1 MELIEEKILLR
12 PLKYSDKEILSK
24 LANNKKIWSNLRDM
38 FPHPYQ
44 IEDAE
49 RFIETIKK
57 QDTQVTF
64 AIEFEHQFAGL
75 IGITLQQDVYRKSAE
90 IGYWLGEPIADFS
103 AFTIHILLKRKSA
116 EIGYWLGEP
125 FWNKGIVTTALKL
138 VTDYGFNELKLERL
152 FAGVFE
158 GNEGSKRALE
168 KCGYKLE
175 GIARKAVYKNNMLID
190 ELRFGKLKRD

>member
-1 MELIEEKILLR
+1 MELINGKILLR
-12 PLKYSDKEILSK
+12 PLKYSDKEILAK

-49 RFIETIKK
+49 RFIEAIKK

-64 AIEFEHQFAGL
+64 AIEFETQFAGV
-75 IGITLQQDVYRKSAE
+75 ISINHQQDVYRKSAE
-90 IGYWLGEPIADFS
+90 IGYWLGEP
-103 AFTIHILLKRKSA
+103 
-116 EIGYWLGEP
+116 Y
-125 FWNKGIVTTALKL
+125 WNKGIVTTALKL

-152 FAGVFE
+152 FAGAFE
-158 GNEGSKRALE
+158 GNEGSKRVLE

-175 GIARKAVYKNNMLID
+175 GIARKAVYKNKMLID